1 MPPPKA
7 GPSPLG
13 GGGCLPKVVGWDR
26 RASPPSG
33 GDPGRVGWGG
43 RACSRL
49 PAAGRPASLALM
61 GASEPPCARTTFVP
75 SPTSLRR
82 ALLSVP
88 APPTPVLDCP
98 RPPCLGAAA
107 KPGASGRAVG
117 LAVGSG
123 GGTCAR
129 GPRPGQP
136 RCTGDLGSA
145 RRGKRWAG
153 ARSRGRGAK
162 PPPPPARRRAS
173 RASVWAPRRPLP
185 GFSHT
190 LLFRGPEPRLPATC
204 VTAETSPPTSGL
216 PEGKLQPAPAATG
229 VTSATVRVPR
239 EAGALGPARSGSG
252 VRCARASRASGSLG
266 PRRNKLAC

>member
-1 MPPPKA
+1 MHSGVALWARHAPEDRTGRKCHLRRQGHLPW
-7 GPSPLG
+7 GEGGVSRRWWDGTGGQVLPLG
-13 GGGCLPKVVGWDR
+13 GTP
-26 RASPPSG
+26 A
-33 GDPGRVGWGG
+33 GWGG

-136 RCTGDLGSA
+136 WCTGDLGSA

-173 RASVWAPRRPLP
+173 RASEPPCGPRGGRYLVSATLCSSGAPSHVSPPRVSQPRPRRQRQ
-185 GFSHT
+185 GCQRGNCN
-190 LLFRGPEPRLPATC
+190 LLRLPL
-204 VTAETSPPTSGL
+204 ESHLPP
-216 PEGKLQPAPAATG
+216 
-229 VTSATVRVPR
+229 
-239 EAGALGPARSGSG
+239 SGSPG
-252 VRCARASRASGSLG
+252 RRERWAR
-266 PRRNKLAC
+266 LALALA

>member
-61 GASEPPCARTTFVP
+61 GASEPSCARTTFVP

-153 ARSRGRGAK
+153 ARSRGRGAN
-162 PPPPPARRRAS
+162 PPPTPRAETRFSSLRVGPAAAATWFQPHSALQGPRATSPRHVCHSRDLAANVRAARGETATCSGCHWSHICHRPGPPGGRSAGPGSLWLWREVRARQ
-173 RASVWAPRRPLP
+173 PREPLP
-185 GFSHT
+185 G
-190 LLFRGPEPRLPATC
+190 
-204 VTAETSPPTSGL
+204 
-216 PEGKLQPAPAATG
+216 AA
-229 VTSATVRVPR
+229 S
-239 EAGALGPARSGSG
+239 E
-252 VRCARASRASGSLG
+252 
-266 PRRNKLAC
+266 

>member
-1 MPPPKA
+1 M
-7 GPSPLG
+7 
-13 GGGCLPKVVGWDR
+13 
-26 RASPPSG
+26 SPP
-33 GDPGRVGWGG
+33 
-43 RACSRL
+43 
-49 PAAGRPASLALM
+49 
-61 GASEPPCARTTFVP
+61 
-75 SPTSLRR
+75 
-82 ALLSVP
+82 
-88 APPTPVLDCP
+88 PPTPVLDCP

-145 RRGKRWAG
+145 RRGKRRAG
-153 ARSRGRGAK
+153 ARSRGRGAN
-162 PPPPPARRRAS
+162 PPTPRAETRFS
-173 RASVWAPRRPLP
+173 SLRASVWAPRRPLP